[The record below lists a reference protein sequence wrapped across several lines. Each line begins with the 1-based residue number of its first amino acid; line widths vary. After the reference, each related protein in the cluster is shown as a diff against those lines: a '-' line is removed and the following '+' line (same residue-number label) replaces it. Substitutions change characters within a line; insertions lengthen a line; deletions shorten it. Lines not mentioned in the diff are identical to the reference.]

1 MTNVNSNS
9 ALEQLGGDNPNGC
22 FAPGQ
27 HLEVIACGSSKTLV
41 ASDSGAL
48 VLQDT
53 AAGSTVTLPAPV
65 VGMQFTISTTTS
77 VTSNSH
83 VINTDAATTFI
94 TGGVDS
100 TSTAVAEGGD
110 TFVADGTS
118 DVTLTSNGTTTGG
131 LKGSC
136 YQFTCIS
143 STVWLCNGVM
153 AGTGTLATPFA

>member
-1 MTNVNSNS
+1 MS
-9 ALEQLGGDNPNGC
+9 LEYLDNGNPEGSI
-22 FAPGQ
+22 ARGLHRQ
-27 HLEVIACGSSKTLV
+27 VIACGTATTLTP
-41 ASDSGAL
+41 SQSGAL

-53 AAGSTVTLPAPV
+53 ATGSTVTLPAPV
-65 VGMQFTISTTTS
+65 AGMQFEIIVTTS

-94 TGGVDS
+94 TGGIDS

-118 DVTLTSNGTTTGG
+118 HVTLTSNGSTTGG
-131 LKGSC
+131 LKGSA
-136 YQFTCIS
+136 YRFTAIS
-143 STVWLCNGVM
+143 STVWACTGVM

>member
-1 MTNVNSNS
+1 MAIEELSKNSTDGCV
-9 ALEQLGGDNPNGC
+9 ANGL
-22 FAPGQ
+22 
-27 HLEVIACGSSKTLV
+27 HREVIAAGAAVTLV
-41 ASDSGAL
+41 AEQSGAL
-48 VLQDT
+48 ILQDT
-53 AAGSTVTLPAPV
+53 AAGSIVTLPAPV
-65 VGMQFTISTTTS
+65 VGLQFDIVTSVS

-94 TGGVDS
+94 NGGVDS

-131 LKGSC
+131 LKGSA
-136 YQFTCIS
+136 YNFTAVS
-143 STVWLCNGVM
+143 STVWMCTGVM

>member
-1 MTNVNSNS
+1 MG
-9 ALEQLGGDNPNGC
+9 LHQLAPNGTEGSV
-22 FAPGQ
+22 APGL
-27 HLEVIACGSSKTLV
+27 HREVIACGSAKTLV
-41 ASDSGAL
+41 AADSGAL

-65 VGMQFTISTTTS
+65 VGMQFEIITTTS

-83 VINTDAATTFI
+83 IINTDAATTFI

-100 TSTAVAEGGD
+100 TSTTVAEGGD

-118 DVTLTSNGTTTGG
+118 DVTLTSNGSTTGG
-131 LKGSC
+131 LKGSA
-136 YQFTCIS
+136 YRFTAVS
-143 STVWLCNGVM
+143 TTVWACTGVM

>member
-1 MTNVNSNS
+1 MS
-9 ALEQLGGDNPNGC
+9 LEQLGYDGPDGSV
-22 FAPGQ
+22 APGL
-27 HLEVIACGSSKTLV
+27 HREVIACGSSKTLL

-65 VGMQFTISTTTS
+65 AGMQFEIATSVS

-94 TGGVDS
+94 NGGIDS
-100 TSTAVAEGGD
+100 TSTVVAEGGD

-118 DVTLTSNGTTTGG
+118 HVTLTSNGSTTGG

-136 YQFTCIS
+136 YRFTAVS
-143 STVWLCNGVM
+143 STVWMCTGVM

>member
-1 MTNVNSNS
+1 M
-9 ALEQLGGDNPNGC
+9 ALTQLGINSPEGSITYG
-22 FAPGQ
+22 A
-27 HLEVIACGSSKTLV
+27 HREVIACGAATTLT
-41 ASDSGAL
+41 ADQSGAL

-65 VGMQFTISTTTS
+65 VGMQFEIITTTS

-94 TGGVDS
+94 TGGIDS

-118 DVTLTSNGTTTGG
+118 HVTLTSNGSTTGG
-131 LKGSC
+131 LKGSA
-136 YQFTCIS
+136 YRFTCIS
-143 STVWLCNGVM
+143 STVWACTGVM